1 MNILLAPR
9 NDFICTNFIYLFIRC
24 SYPCALVLK
33 MTNELTLEMMKLY
46 ETHYNDDDDTLGIHL
61 ELRNYNFNTGIMKEW
76 V

>member
-1 MNILLAPR
+1 
-9 NDFICTNFIYLFIRC
+9 
-24 SYPCALVLK
+24 